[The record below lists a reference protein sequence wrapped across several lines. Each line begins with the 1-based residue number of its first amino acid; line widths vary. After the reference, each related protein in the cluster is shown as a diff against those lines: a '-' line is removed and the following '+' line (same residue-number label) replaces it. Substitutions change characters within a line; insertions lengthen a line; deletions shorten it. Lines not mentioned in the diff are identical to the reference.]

1 MVKWYIDNVQ
11 VTDEEF
17 AAHAEEQHKKREA
30 LWKKWD
36 FKPTRVCAAV
46 LDHLAPHVER
56 YRKWYKEKGLPPV
69 IEDYRSKEA
78 AKTWPGYKRV
88 QVGDTWKEG
97 PEPFKTRKEEL
108 LYQKLYGFHE
118 ETGTKTDKAR
128 SLAEDKKRKSK

>member
-1 MVKWYIDNVQ
+1 MVKWYIGNDQ
-11 VTDEEF
+11 VTPEEF
-17 AAHAEEQHKKREA
+17 DAHAEKQHQIREDYYKKFGR
-30 LWKKWD
+30 
-36 FKPTRVCAAV
+36 PTRVCAAV

-78 AKTWPGYKRV
+78 AKSWPGYKRV